1 MTTTKYD
8 ARCIDSTIRHHIRR
22 DAKHARV
29 TIRMRIM
36 SKTKTTKT
44 KTKTNDTTQRRVMTI
59 AMLSRALNID
69 AKRARAK
76 FRKHDVFANN
86 DAKRHMNVV
95 VSSHDANDDEHSLQT
110 YCDYLSL
117 KIDDVRATLNA

>member
-8 ARCIDSTIRHHIRR
+8 ARCIDSTIRHHIRC

-29 TIRMRIM
+29 TTRMRIM
-36 SKTKTTKT
+36 SKTTKTKT
-44 KTKTNDTTQRRVMTI
+44 KTKTNDTTRRVMTI
-59 AMLSRALNID
+59 AMLSRALKID

-76 FRKHDVFANN
+76 FRKQNVFANN

-95 VSSHDANDDEHSLQT
+95 VSSHDANDDEHSLKT

-117 KIDDVRATLNA
+117 KIDDVRATLNE

>member
-1 MTTTKYD
+1 MIYD
-8 ARCIDSTIRHHIRR
+8 ATMRRCDDCYHVRR
-22 DAKHARV
+22 DAKHACV

-36 SKTKTTKT
+36 SKTTKT
-44 KTKTNDTTQRRVMTI
+44 KKNDTTQRRVMTI